1 MKLHRVGC
9 AMKKLKK
16 FDSMDDNKKALK
28 GSVFDW
34 GWDAESVGKV
44 YFFVMCDVFVCTF

>member
-1 MKLHRVGC
+1 
-9 AMKKLKK
+9 
-16 FDSMDDNKKALK
+16 MDDNKKALK

-44 YFFVMCDVFVCTF
+44 YLFVMCDVLCVPFMNLRYDIIIQEG